1 MSTGRPPPLLT
12 ASVQQYYADP
22 DVRTRL
28 LEYCGA
34 VPGAPPSAVYVA
46 VLHPEGRPF
55 PGWQQATRVPAVAL
69 TEHLSLEGDL
79 SRSLWDTRN
88 LIFVLDLDY
97 QNVDFPANPFLYPA
111 ETFVKL
117 EPAYRA
123 TRQVLVRFGL
133 SPLVVMTGR
142 GYHFIGRIP
151 LNDPAIDMLASLV
164 PDLPGWYEGY
174 RDRHSRNIDA
184 TLDVRQARAASGLG
198 LLIEYLAHRIL
209 RRSARS
215 SRVPVVVNGTV
226 VGSGPMGR
234 ECVSLDFSHVGDP
247 LDTRTM
253 RIAFSTYQWHRFRP
267 DIFGPECER
276 AGTLVALPRRGRG
289 LLSMLMS
296 GRTLDAARR
305 SARRTSTAL
314 PIVADG
320 VRRLVIE
327 YESSRL
333 AAFHRTFYG
342 TGGRGE
348 SRAPRVDLET
358 LLPCVAVALNSPNDL
373 LLKPEHLQHLT
384 RALLTCGW
392 TARQIAELVC
402 EYYES
407 DFGWGDRWAVL
418 HPRSRAEFDVRVFAG
433 LIAMGLDTMIDFNCV
448 SAQEKDICP
457 RVGCPHD
464 LRTDRDAFL
473 ARGHS

>member
-1 MSTGRPPPLLT
+1 MSTGRPPPIPT
-12 ASVQQYYADP
+12 ASVQQYYADSA
-22 DVRTRL
+22 VRARL

-34 VPGAPPSAVYVA
+34 TPGAAPSAVYVT
-46 VLHPEGRPF
+46 VLHPDGRPF
-55 PGWQQATRVPAVAL
+55 PSWQQATRLPTVAL
-69 TEHLSLEGDL
+69 MEHLSLGGDL

-97 QNVDFPANPFLYPA
+97 QNVDLPAHPFLYPA

-117 EPAYRA
+117 EPVYRA
-123 TRQVLVRFGL
+123 TRQVLARFGL
-133 SPLVVMTGR
+133 SPFVLMTGR
-142 GYHFIGRIP
+142 GYHFTGRIP
-151 LNDPAIDMLASLV
+151 LDDPVIDTLASLV
-164 PDLPGWYEGY
+164 PDPPGWYEGY
-174 RDRHSRNIDA
+174 QDRHADIDA

-215 SRVPVVVNGTV
+215 SQVPVAVNGTV

-247 LDTRTM
+247 VDTRNM
-253 RIAFSTYQWHRFRP
+253 RIAFSTYQGHRFRP

-276 AGTLVALPRRGRG
+276 VGTLVALPRQRRG
-289 LLSMLMS
+289 LLSMLVS
-296 GRTLDAARR
+296 GRTLDPARR
-305 SARRTSTAL
+305 IAGRTSTAL